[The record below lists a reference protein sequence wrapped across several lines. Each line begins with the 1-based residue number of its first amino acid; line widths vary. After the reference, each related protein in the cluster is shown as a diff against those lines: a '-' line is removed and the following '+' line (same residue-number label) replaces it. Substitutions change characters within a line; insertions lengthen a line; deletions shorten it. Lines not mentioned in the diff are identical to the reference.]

1 MGRHRRSDAGRAATG
16 RATDSTAGSYA
27 GHDGTYGAGQT
38 GAYDGA
44 HEERYAAG
52 GFAGPYGTSPHG
64 TANGDLGW
72 AFDNAHSGEP
82 QSAYAPSGSPGSHS
96 HRHRKRVARPVRTG
110 FLGVSAAVAMG
121 AVAVASGVIP
131 GMDNYSLGGG
141 NGADK
146 VRAADSPSGLQTQGG
161 TDGSA
166 DRAPSSASR
175 SAERSDSPSASP
187 SRSSSKSSSTP
198 SKTASPSKSSSSAS
212 HSGSGGTVT
221 SPKTATPSKTATT
234 KPKPPVAAPSLK
246 APSGEASAEAQVLA
260 LVNTERAKVGCSPV
274 TADSGLASLAGNF
287 SEDMA
292 ARGFF
297 DHTDPD
303 GATPWDRAKKAGITD
318 LGGENIARGQA
329 NAQSVMDS
337 WMNSP
342 GHRANILNCDY
353 KTLGVGVHFGS
364 GGPWWTQDFGF

>member
-1 MGRHRRSDAGRAATG
+1 MGRHRRADAG
-16 RATDSTAGSYA
+16 RATDSAAGSYA
-27 GHDGTYGAGQT
+27 GHDGTYETVPTRQT
-38 GAYDGA
+38 GAYDGS
-44 HEERYAAG
+44 HEEIYAPY
-52 GFAGPYGTSPHG
+52 GFAAPYGTGPRA
-64 TANGDLGW
+64 TANGAPGRD
-72 AFDNAHSGEP
+72 FDNPYLAAPET
-82 QSAYAPSGSPGSHS
+82 AYTPAGTPGHNS
-96 HRHRKRVARPVRTG
+96 HRRRKRAARPVRTG
-110 FLGVSAAVAMG
+110 LLGVSAAVAMG

-146 VRAADSPSGLQTQGG
+146 VRAADSPSGLETQGG

-175 SAERSDSPSASP
+175 GAKRSDPSASP
-187 SRSSSKSSSTP
+187 SQSSAKLSSTP
-198 SKTASPSKSSSSAS
+198 SKTASKTPSPSKSDS
-212 HSGSGGTVT
+212 SGSGSTKT
-221 SPKTATPSKTATT
+221 SPTTPPKTATT
-234 KPKPPVAAPSLK
+234 KAKPPVAAPNLK

-260 LVNTERAKVGCSPV
+260 LVNTERAKAGCRPV
-274 TADSGLASLAGNF
+274 TADGGLAALAGNF

-353 KTLGVGVHFGS
+353 TTLGVGVHFGS

>member
-27 GHDGTYGAGQT
+27 GHDDTYEAGQT
-38 GAYDGA
+38 GAYGGA
-44 HEERYAAG
+44 HEERYAGG
-52 GFAGPYGTSPHG
+52 GFAGPYGTGPRGS
-64 TANGDLGW
+64 ANGDPGW
-72 AFDNAHSGEP
+72 AFDEAYPGEP
-82 QSAYAPSGSPGSHS
+82 QAAYAPSGSPGSSS
-96 HRHRKRVARPVRTG
+96 HRRRKRAARPVRTG
-110 FLGVSAAVAMG
+110 LLGVSAAVAMG
-121 AVAVASGVIP
+121 AVAVATGVVP

-141 NGADK
+141 DGADK

-166 DRAPSSASR
+166 DRAPTSASR

-187 SRSSSKSSSTP
+187 SRSSSKPSSTP
-198 SKTASPSKSSSSAS
+198 SKTASPSKSS
-212 HSGSGGTVT
+212 GSGGTAT
-221 SPKTATPSKTATT
+221 SPRTATPSKTATT
-234 KPKPPVAAPSLK
+234 KPTPPVTAPSLK

>member
-1 MGRHRRSDAGRAATG
+1 MGRHRRADAGRAATG
-16 RATDSTAGSYA
+16 RATDSAAGSYA
-27 GHDGTYGAGQT
+27 GHDGPYEIGQT

-44 HEERYAAG
+44 HEEMYAPY
-52 GFAGPYGTSPHG
+52 GFAAPYSTGPHTTAYGDPG
-64 TANGDLGW
+64 RDFDTAHP
-72 AFDNAHSGEP
+72 AAPET
-82 QSAYAPSGSPGSHS
+82 AYTPAGAPGHTS
-96 HRHRKRVARPVRTG
+96 HRRRKRAARPVRTG
-110 FLGVSAAVAMG
+110 LLGVSAAVAMG

-141 NGADK
+141 DADK
-146 VRAADSPSGLQTQGG
+146 VRAADSPSGLETQGG
-161 TDGSA
+161 TDSSA
-166 DRAPSSASR
+166 DRAPSAASR
-175 SAERSDSPSASP
+175 SAKRSDSPSASP
-187 SRSSSKSSSTP
+187 SQSSAKPSSTP
-198 SKTASPSKSSSSAS
+198 SKTASKASPPSKSDS
-212 HSGSGGTVT
+212 SGSDSAKT
-221 SPKTATPSKTATT
+221 SPTTPPKTATT
-234 KPKPPVAAPSLK
+234 KPKPPATAPSLK

-260 LVNTERAKVGCSPV
+260 LVNTERAKAGCRPV
-274 TADSGLASLAGNF
+274 TADGGLAALAGNF

>member
-1 MGRHRRSDAGRAATG
+1 MGRHRRADAGRAATG

-27 GHDGTYGAGQT
+27 GHDG
-38 GAYDGA
+38 AYDGA
-44 HEERYAAG
+44 YAETYTHD
-52 GFAGPYGTSPHG
+52 GFTSPYNTGPHA
-64 TANGDLGW
+64 TSNGGLGR
-72 AFDNAHSGEP
+72 AFDDAYSGEP
-82 QSAYAPSGSPGSHS
+82 EVAYTPSGSPGGS
-96 HRHRKRVARPVRTG
+96 HRHKKRVARPVRTG
-110 FLGVSAAVAMG
+110 LLGVSAAVAMG
-121 AVAVASGVIP
+121 AVAVASGVVP
-131 GMDNYSLGGG
+131 GMDDYSLGGG

-146 VRAADSPSGLQTQGG
+146 VRAADSPSGLETQGG

-187 SRSSSKSSSTP
+187 SQSSSKPSSTP
-198 SKTASPSKSSSSAS
+198 SKTASPSKSSSS
-212 HSGSGGTVT
+212 GSGGTAT

-234 KPKPPVAAPSLK
+234 KPKPPAAAPSLK

-260 LVNTERAKVGCSPV
+260 LVNTERAKVGCRPV
-274 TADSGLASLAGNF
+274 TADGGLAALAGNF

-353 KTLGVGVHFGS
+353 KTLGVGVHFGA